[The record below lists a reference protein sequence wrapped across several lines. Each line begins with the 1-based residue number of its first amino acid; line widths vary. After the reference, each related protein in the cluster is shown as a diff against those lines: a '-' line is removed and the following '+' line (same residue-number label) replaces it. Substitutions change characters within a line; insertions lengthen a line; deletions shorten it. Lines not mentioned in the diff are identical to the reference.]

1 VTPGSDPGEH
11 ASMIKVGMLGC
22 GTVGGGVVQLLR
34 ANAAYIE
41 ARVGAPI
48 DIVKVLVRDP
58 SKERVPE
65 LDRGRLTTDPEA
77 VLGDPSLDV
86 VVEVMGGV
94 DPAHARVLRAIEA
107 GKQVVTANKMLLALH
122 GAELLDHARKRGV
135 DLAFEAAVGGG
146 IPVIRVLRDAL
157 ASDTIASLS
166 GIVNGTSNYVLTR
179 MRADGLSFDA
189 AVKEAQRLGYAEA
202 DPTLDV
208 GGGDAAH
215 KLVVLSMLA
224 FGARLDGAKVP
235 TEGLGDVEAVDHA
248 FADRFGFVVKQLAVA
263 KDKGGSLELRVHP
276 ALVAKD
282 APLANISG
290 VLNAVAIEG
299 RALGPCLLSGRGAG
313 DMPTAV
319 SVVADLVDV
328 SIAKKGGVAGLSTRA
343 IRLAPKAL
351 APMDD
356 VECRYYF
363 RFSVFDRPGV
373 LAAITGALGERGVSI
388 EQMVQ
393 LGRGT
398 DDVPVDVVMLTHESR
413 EASVQAALAR
423 IGASDFVAR
432 APRMIRV
439 H

>member
-1 VTPGSDPGEH
+1 VR
-11 ASMIKVGMLGC
+11 
-22 GTVGGGVVQLLR
+22 GGLEP
-34 ANAAYIE
+34 A
-41 ARVGAPI
+41 
-48 DIVKVLVRDP
+48 K
-58 SKERVPE
+58 
-65 LDRGRLTTDPEA
+65 TC
-77 VLGDPSLDV
+77 
-86 VVEVMGGV
+86 VE
-94 DPAHARVLRAIEA
+94 RAIDR
-107 GKQVVTANKMLLALH
+107 GKQVVTANKMLLATF
-122 GAELLDHARKRGV
+122 GAALLERARGRGV
-135 DLAFEAAVGGG
+135 DVAFEGAVGGG

-179 MRADGLSFDA
+179 MRADGISFADA
-189 AVKEAQRLGYAEA
+189 VADAQRLGYAEA

-215 KLVVLSMLA
+215 KLVVLSMVA
-224 FGARLDGAKVP
+224 FGAQLDGARVH
-235 TEGLGDVEAVDHA
+235 TEGIDSVEPVDHA

-263 KDKGGSLELRVHP
+263 KERGPNGKGVLELRVHP

-282 APLANISG
+282 DPLANISG

-313 DMPTAV
+313 DLPTAV

-328 SIAKKGGVAGLSTRA
+328 AIAKKSGVAGLSTRA
-343 IRLAPKAL
+343 IRLAPRPL
-351 APMDD
+351 APMGE
-356 VECRYYF
+356 VETRYYF

-373 LAAITGALGERGVSI
+373 LAAITGALGERSVSI

-393 LGRGT
+393 QGRGSG
-398 DDVPVDVVMLTHESR
+398 DVPVDVVMLTHEAR

-423 IGASDFVAR
+423 IASSDYVAR
-432 APRMIRV
+432 PPRMIRV